1 VEAPVPKTRELEVI
15 RKTILAKELSNAESE
30 SLSQHVKLR
39 TLKDGEVVCDEGQSD
54 SKLHVIVSG
63 AINVSKREPGGKGWT
78 VLYTL
83 TAGDLVGE
91 LSFIDETPHYAALR
105 AAGPTEILSLDRHD
119 LEKLLDKHPWLVYRV
134 MRAIMRTVH
143 ALMRRM
149 SVQAIELQNYIY
161 KQHGRY

>member
-1 VEAPVPKTRELEVI
+1 VSRTRESEMV
-15 RKTILAKELSNAESE
+15 RKTVLAKELSDADCDVLAGLVRLR
-30 SLSQHVKLR
+30 SLQ
-39 TLKDGEVVCDEGQSD
+39 DGEIVCDEGQSD
-54 SKLHVIVSG
+54 SKLHVVMSG
-63 AINVSKREPGGKGWT
+63 ALNVSKREPGGKGWT
-78 VLYTL
+78 TLYAL

-105 AAGPTEILSLDRHD
+105 AAGPTEILSLDRKD
-119 LEKLLDKHPWLVYRV
+119 LEKLLESHAWVVYRV

-161 KQHGRY
+161 KQHGKY

>member
-1 VEAPVPKTRELEVI
+1 MV
-15 RKTILAKELSNAESE
+15 RKTVLAKELSDADCDV
-30 SLSQHVKLR
+30 LAGLVRLR
-39 TLKDGEVVCDEGQSD
+39 TLADGEIVCDEGQSD
-54 SKLHVIVSG
+54 SKLHVVMSG
-63 AINVSKREPGGKGWT
+63 ALNVSKREPGGKGWT
-78 VLYTL
+78 TLYAL

-105 AAGPTEILSLDRHD
+105 AAGPTEILSLDRKD
-119 LEKLLDKHPWLVYRV
+119 LEKLLESHAWVVYRV

-149 SVQAIELQNYIY
+149 SVQSIELQNYIY

>member
-1 VEAPVPKTRELEVI
+1 VSRTRESEMV
-15 RKTILAKELSNAESE
+15 RKTVLAKELSDADCDVLAGLVRLR
-30 SLSQHVKLR
+30 SLQ
-39 TLKDGEVVCDEGQSD
+39 DGEIVCDEGQSD
-54 SKLHVIVSG
+54 SKLHVVMSG
-63 AINVSKREPGGKGWT
+63 ALNVSKREPGGKGWT
-78 VLYTL
+78 TLYAL

-105 AAGPTEILSLDRHD
+105 AAGPTEILSLDRKD
-119 LEKLLDKHPWLVYRV
+119 LEKLLESHPWVVYRV

>member
-1 VEAPVPKTRELEVI
+1 VPKTRELEVV
-15 RKTILAKELSNAESE
+15 RKTILAKELSDADTEV
-30 SLSQHVKLR
+30 LSKLVKLR
-39 TLKDGEVVCDEGQSD
+39 ALRDGEIVCDEGQSD
-54 SKLHVIVSG
+54 NKLHVVVSG
-63 AINVSKREPGGKGWT
+63 AINVSKRDPGGKGWT
-78 VLYTL
+78 TLYTL

-105 AAGPTEILSLDRHD
+105 AAGPTEILSLERRD
-119 LEKLLDKHPWLVYRV
+119 LEKLLDKQPWIVYRV

-161 KQHGRY
+161 KQHGKY